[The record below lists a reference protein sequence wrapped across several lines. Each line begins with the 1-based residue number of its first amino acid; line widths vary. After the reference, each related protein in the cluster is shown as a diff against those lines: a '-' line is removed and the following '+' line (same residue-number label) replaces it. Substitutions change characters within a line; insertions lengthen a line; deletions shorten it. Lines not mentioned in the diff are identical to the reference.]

1 MANKDIDWN
10 AWGFEC
16 TFVIKQ
22 DQVLF
27 DTYLISR
34 SQYKYVWAKMQS
46 S

>member
-1 MANKDIDWN
+1 MANKDTDWN
-10 AWGFEC
+10 ALGFER

-34 SQYKYVWAKMQS
+34 SQYKYV
-46 S
+46 